1 LYLQKDERQNDM
13 KQEMDPVKHSSFRNS
28 GWLFA
33 GLCMVAVGCAF
44 VGAWLV
50 TAGPLDPVAHTADF
64 LVFLVSPW
72 MLATYVVALALVA
85 FGAWYL
91 QTAPKRAVGAPM
103 IETAMKRQALGLTI
117 ALLVVA
123 SSLAVI
129 GYLYSRDL
137 ASTSQADRASQQEA
151 VARLKA
157 QEIGKWL
164 LERAIDAELLA
175 TSLRGLPLDRLPAD
189 QDVQR
194 AVQLQFAEALAS
206 NSERTTVSLIA
217 ADGRV
222 LSHIGEGSMPDR
234 ETLTAAAALATN
246 PEQRKSIVD
255 VHLDGMPPQPR
266 MVFLV
271 PLTEHRGTG
280 PATAILAIAVDPFAG
295 LFAQIESWPTAS
307 PSSEVVVVR
316 REGAD
321 VVFITPPPRLE
332 PVPKPLEFRVPLE
345 GSTLPAARA
354 VVQGDGEWIG
364 PDYRGVEVLTA
375 SRRVNGVPWI
385 VVAKT
390 DVAEITQPLR
400 RKELTLTLVIGAAV
414 VLAAC
419 MLIVLW
425 RGEYAS
431 LLAFQVQQREERSAI
446 TNHFE
451 RLVRMARD
459 IVLLTRPD
467 GLIIEANEAAV
478 AAYGYS
484 ESELRSLNV
493 RDLQPP
499 EELARFN
506 AIWDATDTASGVLV
520 EGAHRRKDGSIFP
533 VEISGRAFDVDGS
546 IYRQSFVRDITQ
558 RKELE
563 REVVRLSRVQ
573 KALQAANSVLLRA
586 GAEVDLYHEMCEILV
601 HLGGYRLAC
610 VSAPNNDAGKT
621 IRFLAIAGVDD
632 GYLAQAAVS
641 WGDGPRST
649 GPTGGALRTGQ
660 VQVNQDFETNPAMA
674 PWRVAAL
681 QRNFHASIG
690 IPLKIEGKIFA
701 ALTLYAE
708 QPNAFSDEETRM
720 LVALAEDIS
729 FAALRL
735 RQGTGRNA

>member
-1 LYLQKDERQNDM
+1 M
-13 KQEMDPVKHSSFRNS
+13 KQDLDPVTHLSFRNS
-28 GWLFA
+28 RWLFA
-33 GLCMVAVGCAF
+33 GLSMVAVGYAF

-64 LVFLVSPW
+64 IAFLVSPW
-72 MLATYVVALALVA
+72 MLATYGVALTLIA
-85 FGAWYL
+85 FGVWYL
-91 QTAPKRAVGAPM
+91 QSAPKRAVGAPD
-103 IETAMKRQALGLTI
+103 ISVAMRRQAIGLAI

-123 SSLAVI
+123 SSLAGI
-129 GYLYSRDL
+129 GLLYARDL
-137 ASTSQADRASQQEA
+137 GNTLRSERASQQES

-157 QEIGKWL
+157 QQINKWL

-175 TSLRGLPLDRLPAD
+175 SSFRGLPLDRLSAD

-194 AVQLQFAEALAS
+194 AIQLQFAEALAG
-206 NSERTTVSLIA
+206 NTERTGISLIA
-217 ADGRV
+217 PDGKV
-222 LSHIGEGSMPDR
+222 LVQIGESGRPGND
-234 ETLTAAAALATN
+234 TIQAAMTLATN
-246 PEQRKSIVD
+246 PERRQSIVD
-255 VHLDGMPPQPR
+255 VHLEGMPPRPR

-271 PLTEHRGTG
+271 PVTERLGTG
-280 PATAILAIAVDPFAG
+280 PTAAILAMTIDPFSG
-295 LFAQIESWPTAS
+295 LLAQIETWPTAS
-307 PSSEVVVVR
+307 PSSEVMVVR

-332 PVPKPLEFRVPLE
+332 PVPKPLEFRVPLA
-345 GSTLPAARA
+345 GSTLPSARA
-354 VVQGDGEWIG
+354 VALGDGERTG

-390 DVAEITQPLR
+390 DVAEITQPLQ
-400 RKELTLTLVIGAAV
+400 RKGLTLALVIGAAV

-431 LLAFQVQQREERSAI
+431 LLAVHAQQREERSAI

-459 IVLLTRPD
+459 IVLLARPD

-484 ESELRSLNV
+484 ASELRSLNI
-493 RDLQPP
+493 RDLLPP

-506 AIWDATDTASGVLV
+506 EIWNAPDTAGGVLV
-520 EGAHRRKDGSIFP
+520 EGAHRRKDGSVFP
-533 VEISGRAFDVDGS
+533 VEISGRAFDVDGR

-586 GAEVDLYHEMCEILV
+586 GAEADLYQEMCEILV

-621 IRFLAIAGVDD
+621 VRFLATAGADD
-632 GYLAQAAVS
+632 GYLAQAALS
-641 WGDGPRST
+641 WGDSSRST
-649 GPTGGALRTGQ
+649 GPTGVALRTGQ

-681 QRNFHASIG
+681 QRNFHASIALP
-690 IPLKIEGKIFA
+690 IKIEGKIFA

-708 QPNAFSDEETRM
+708 QPNAFDEEETRM

-735 RQGTGRNA
+735 REGTGRKA

>member
-1 LYLQKDERQNDM
+1 M
-13 KQEMDPVKHSSFRNS
+13 
-28 GWLFA
+28 A
-33 GLCMVAVGCAF
+33 
-44 VGAWLV
+44 
-50 TAGPLDPVAHTADF
+50 
-64 LVFLVSPW
+64 
-72 MLATYVVALALVA
+72 
-85 FGAWYL
+85 
-91 QTAPKRAVGAPM
+91 
-103 IETAMKRQALGLTI
+103 
-117 ALLVVA
+117 
-123 SSLAVI
+123 
-129 GYLYSRDL
+129 
-137 ASTSQADRASQQEA
+137 
-151 VARLKA
+151 
-157 QEIGKWL
+157 
-164 LERAIDAELLA
+164 
-175 TSLRGLPLDRLPAD
+175 
-189 QDVQR
+189 
-194 AVQLQFAEALAS
+194 
-206 NSERTTVSLIA
+206 
-217 ADGRV
+217 
-222 LSHIGEGSMPDR
+222 
-234 ETLTAAAALATN
+234 
-246 PEQRKSIVD
+246 
-255 VHLDGMPPQPR
+255 
-266 MVFLV
+266 FLV
-271 PLTEHRGTG
+271 PVIERGGISPT
-280 PATAILAIAVDPFAG
+280 TAILAMTIDPFSE
-295 LFAQIESWPTAS
+295 LLAQVETWPTAS
-307 PSSEVVVVR
+307 LSSEVIVVR

-332 PVPKPLEFRVPLE
+332 PIPKPLEFRIPLA

-354 VVQGDGEWIG
+354 VVQGDGERTG

-375 SRRVNGVPWI
+375 SRSVNGVPWI

-390 DVAEITQPLR
+390 DVAEIMRPLE
-400 RKELTLTLVIGAAV
+400 RKELTLALVIGAAV

-425 RGEYAS
+425 RGQYAS
-431 LLAFQVQQREERSAI
+431 LLAFHAQQREERSAI

-451 RLVRMARD
+451 QLVRMARD
-459 IVLLTRPD
+459 IVLLTRSD

-484 ESELRSLNV
+484 ASELCSLNV

-499 EELARFN
+499 EEVARFN
-506 AIWDATDTASGVLV
+506 TIWNALDTAGGVLV
-520 EGAHRRKDGSIFP
+520 EGVHRHKDGSVFP
-533 VEISGRAFDVDGS
+533 VEISGRAFDVDGR

-586 GAEVDLYHEMCEILV
+586 GGEDDLYQEMCEILV
-601 HLGGYRLAC
+601 QLGGYRLAC
-610 VSAPNNDAGKT
+610 ISAANNDAGKT
-621 IRFLAIAGVDD
+621 IRFLAIAGADD

-690 IPLKIEGKIFA
+690 IPLIMEGKIFA

-708 QPNAFSDEETRM
+708 QPNAFNEEETRM

-735 RQGTGRNA
+735 REGIGPRA

>member
-1 LYLQKDERQNDM
+1 MFTSMECR
-13 KQEMDPVKHSSFRNS
+13 HSRAWSFS
-28 GWLFA
+28 
-33 GLCMVAVGCAF
+33 C
-44 VGAWLV
+44 
-50 TAGPLDPVAHTADF
+50 P
-64 LVFLVSPW
+64 SPS
-72 MLATYVVALALVA
+72 V
-85 FGAWYL
+85 
-91 QTAPKRAVGAPM
+91 
-103 IETAMKRQALGLTI
+103 
-117 ALLVVA
+117 
-123 SSLAVI
+123 
-129 GYLYSRDL
+129 
-137 ASTSQADRASQQEA
+137 
-151 VARLKA
+151 
-157 QEIGKWL
+157 
-164 LERAIDAELLA
+164 
-175 TSLRGLPLDRLPAD
+175 
-189 QDVQR
+189 
-194 AVQLQFAEALAS
+194 
-206 NSERTTVSLIA
+206 
-217 ADGRV
+217 
-222 LSHIGEGSMPDR
+222 EGPDR
-234 ETLTAAAALATN
+234 RRPYLLWRLI
-246 PEQRKSIVD
+246 PS
-255 VHLDGMPPQPR
+255 LG
-266 MVFLV
+266 FS
-271 PLTEHRGTG
+271 HRSK
-280 PATAILAIAVDPFAG
+280 
-295 LFAQIESWPTAS
+295 SWPTAS

-431 LLAFQVQQREERSAI
+431 LLAFHAQQREERSAI

-506 AIWDATDTASGVLV
+506 AIWNAPDTAGGVLV

-621 IRFLAIAGVDD
+621 VRFLAIAGVDD

-735 RQGTGRNA
+735 REGIGRKV

>member
-1 LYLQKDERQNDM
+1 MN
-13 KQEMDPVKHSSFRNS
+13 QELNPVTHLSLRNS

-33 GLCMVAVGCAF
+33 GLCVVAVGCAF

-50 TAGPLDPVAHTADF
+50 TAGARDPVAHTADF
-64 LVFLVSPW
+64 IAFLVSPW
-72 MLATYVVALALVA
+72 MLATYGVALALFA
-85 FGAWYL
+85 FGVWHL
-91 QTAPKRAVGAPM
+91 QSAPERAVNAPD
-103 IETAMKRQALGLTI
+103 ISAAMRRQAIGLAI

-123 SSLAVI
+123 SSLAGI
-129 GYLYSRDL
+129 GLLYVRDL
-137 ASTSQADRASQQEA
+137 GSTLRSERASQQES

-175 TSLRGLPLDRLPAD
+175 TSLRGLPFGRLPAD

-206 NSERTTVSLIA
+206 NSERTAVSLIA

-255 VHLDGMPPQPR
+255 IHLDGTPPQPR

-280 PATAILAIAVDPFAG
+280 PVTAVLAIAVDPFAG
-295 LFAQIESWPTAS
+295 LFAQIGSWPTAS

-316 REGAD
+316 REGAE

-332 PVPKPLEFRVPLE
+332 PVPKPLEFRVPVA

-390 DVAEITQPLR
+390 DMAEITQPLQ

-419 MLIVLW
+419 LLIVLW

-431 LLAFQVQQREERSAI
+431 LLAFHAQQREERSAI

-459 IVLLTRPD
+459 IVLLTGPD
-467 GLIIEANEAAV
+467 GLIVEANEAAV
-478 AAYGYS
+478 SAYGYS
-484 ESELRSLNV
+484 ASELRSLNI

-506 AIWDATDTASGVLV
+506 EIWNAPDTAAGVLV
-520 EGAHRRKDGSIFP
+520 EGANRRKDGSVFP
-533 VEISGRAFDVDGS
+533 VEISGRAFDVGGR

-586 GAEVDLYHEMCEILV
+586 GAESDLYKEMCEILV
-601 HLGGYRLAC
+601 QLGGYRLAC
-610 VSAPNNDAGKT
+610 VSAPNIDAGKT
-621 IRFLAIAGVDD
+621 IRFLAIAGFDD

-641 WGDGPRST
+641 WGDSPRST

-681 QRNFHASIG
+681 QRNFHASIALP
-690 IPLKIEGKIFA
+690 INLEGKILA

-708 QPNAFSDEETRM
+708 QPNAFNEEETRM

-735 RQGTGRNA
+735 RQSPGRKA